1 LGRRKGGGLLA
12 IFQGIG
18 APELIII
25 LVILLLLFGAR
36 RLPEIA
42 RSVGK
47 STKEYKA
54 GMKEGASDE
63 EQEAAAEK
71 TPPETG
77 SKTT

>member
-1 LGRRKGGGLLA
+1 MLA

-47 STKEYKA
+47 STKEFKA
-54 GMKEGASDE
+54 GMKEGEEDE
-63 EQEAAAEK
+63 EAAEK
-71 TPPETG
+71 PETG
-77 SKTT
+77 SKAP

>member
-1 LGRRKGGGLLA
+1 LLA

-47 STKEYKA
+47 STKEFKA
-54 GMKEGASDE
+54 GMKEGVSGEDE
-63 EQEAAAEK
+63 EAASEK
-71 TPPETG
+71 APPESG
-77 SKTT
+77 SKTP

>member
-1 LGRRKGGGLLA
+1 LLA

-47 STKEYKA
+47 STKEFKA
-54 GMKEGASDE
+54 GMKERPSEDE
-63 EQEAAAEK
+63 EAVPEK
-71 TPPETG
+71 APPESG
-77 SKTT
+77 SKAP

>member
-1 LGRRKGGGLLA
+1 LLA

-47 STKEYKA
+47 STKEFKA
-54 GMKEGASDE
+54 GMKEGASVEDE
-63 EQEAAAEK
+63 EAAEK
-71 TPPETG
+71 TQPETG
-77 SKTT
+77 SKTS

>member
-1 LGRRKGGGLLA
+1 LLA

-47 STKEYKA
+47 STKEFKA
-54 GMKEGASDE
+54 GMKEGDEDE
-63 EQEAAAEK
+63 EAAEK
-71 TPPETG
+71 TQPETG
-77 SKTT
+77 SKTP